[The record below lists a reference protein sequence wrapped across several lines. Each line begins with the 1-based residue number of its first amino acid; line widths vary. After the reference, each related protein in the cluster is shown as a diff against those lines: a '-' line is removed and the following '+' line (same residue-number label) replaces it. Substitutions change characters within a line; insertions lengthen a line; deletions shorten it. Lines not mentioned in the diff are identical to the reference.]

1 MNKKILRCLK
11 ASLVTSMA
19 LMLIISLSGCENQN
33 QNENGNNNENYETS
47 VVNLQYVYAGDDD
60 EKIELNASVKYPKDD
75 EIREYSENDRD
86 AVKIVNEKE
95 NYEVRLVLYEEVKS
109 TYNANKEA
117 CKDFDEYTEIKYGKY
132 DAYYCLSG
140 YTMVGCILLEGND
153 NENSYRHIAFEV
165 SMIESYDDEN
175 EEWRDI
181 TPIFKSAK
189 IQNILKSIEYN
200 VNHK

>member
-1 MNKKILRCLK
+1 MNKKILRYLK
-11 ASLVTSMA
+11 ASLVASMA

-33 QNENGNNNENYETS
+33 ENENNNENYETS

-75 EIREYSENDRD
+75 EIREYSENDKD
-86 AVKIVNEKE
+86 AVRIVNEKE
-95 NYEVRLVLYEEVKS
+95 NYEVRLVLYEEAKG

-117 CKDFDEYTEIKYGKY
+117 CKEYDEYTETKYGKY
-132 DAYYCLSG
+132 DAYYSKSG
-140 YTMVGCILLEGND
+140 YSIVGCILLEGND
-153 NENSYRHIAFEV
+153 DENSYRHIAFDV
-165 SMIESYDDEN
+165 SMVESYDDEN
-175 EEWRDI
+175 EEWRDV
-181 TPIFKSAK
+181 TPIFKSTR